1 MKISKFIIVIN
12 QSQIFQDFFLFLQ
25 LINRSRRIDTTFNT
39 NNLEQLNT
47 FLKNITADK
56 EPVNLYIP
64 IEYILSQQG
73 KRLRPQMVYLG
84 TELFNGDMERALY
97 PAAAF
102 ELLHNFTLIHDDIM
116 DKAPLRRGKPTV
128 YKKWNTNIAILSGDA
143 LATLALQTILKTP
156 CEKEIVLDISLL
168 LSQTSIE
175 ICEGQQYDL
184 DFENTNSV
192 TISDYL
198 SMIRLK
204 TAVML
209 AGCLKAGAILAETSA
224 RNQEL
229 IYDLGINMGM
239 AFQLKDDLLDVY
251 ADDHLFGKINGG
263 DIKENKKTYLLLRAM
278 EDASPEQLERL
289 RNCFSTEEDNFE
301 RKFTTAKQLY
311 EELNIKEKTEG
322 LISKYVDNALNNLR
336 NLTNISESSAAILQ
350 DWIIRLSHREK

>member
-1 MKISKFIIVIN
+1 M
-12 QSQIFQDFFLFLQ
+12 
-25 LINRSRRIDTTFNT
+25 
-39 NNLEQLNT
+39 EQLNT

-73 KRLRPQMVYLG
+73 KRLRPQMVYLA
-84 TELFNGDMERALY
+84 TKLFNGNTEHALY

-156 CEKEIVLDISLL
+156 CKKDIVLDISLL

-184 DFENTNSV
+184 DFENSNSV

-209 AGCLKAGAILAETSA
+209 AGCLKAGAILAETSE

-229 IYDLGINMGM
+229 IYDLGINMGI

-278 EDASPEQLERL
+278 EDASPEQLEKL
-289 RNCFSTEEDNFE
+289 RNWFSTAEDNFE
-301 RKFTTAKQLY
+301 RKFNAVKQLY
-311 EELNIKEKTEG
+311 EELNIKEKTEE
-322 LISKYVDNALNNLR
+322 LISQYVDNALNNLR
-336 NLTNISESSAAILQ
+336 NLTNISETTAEILQ

>member
-1 MKISKFIIVIN
+1 
-12 QSQIFQDFFLFLQ
+12 
-25 LINRSRRIDTTFNT
+25 
-39 NNLEQLNT
+39 
-47 FLKNITADK
+47 
-56 EPVNLYIP
+56 
-64 IEYILSQQG
+64 
-73 KRLRPQMVYLG
+73 MVYLA
-84 TELFNGDMERALY
+84 TKLFNGNTEHALY

-156 CEKEIVLDISLL
+156 CKKDIVLDISLL

-184 DFENTNSV
+184 DFENSDSV

-209 AGCLKAGAILAETSA
+209 AGCLKAGAILAETSE

-229 IYDLGINMGM
+229 IYDLGINMGI

-278 EDASPEQLERL
+278 EDASPEQLEKL
-289 RNCFSTEEDNFE
+289 RNWFSTAEDNFE
-301 RKFTTAKQLY
+301 RKFNAVKQLY
-311 EELNIKEKTEG
+311 EELNIKEKTEE
-322 LISKYVDNALNNLR
+322 LISQYVDNALNNLR
-336 NLTNISESSAAILQ
+336 NLTNISETTAEILQ

>member
-1 MKISKFIIVIN
+1 
-12 QSQIFQDFFLFLQ
+12 
-25 LINRSRRIDTTFNT
+25 
-39 NNLEQLNT
+39 
-47 FLKNITADK
+47 
-56 EPVNLYIP
+56 
-64 IEYILSQQG
+64 
-73 KRLRPQMVYLG
+73 
-84 TELFNGDMERALY
+84 
-97 PAAAF
+97 
-102 ELLHNFTLIHDDIM
+102 
-116 DKAPLRRGKPTV
+116 
-128 YKKWNTNIAILSGDA
+128 
-143 LATLALQTILKTP
+143 
-156 CEKEIVLDISLL
+156 
-168 LSQTSIE
+168 
-175 ICEGQQYDL
+175 
-184 DFENTNSV
+184 
-192 TISDYL
+192 
-198 SMIRLK
+198 
-204 TAVML
+204 ML